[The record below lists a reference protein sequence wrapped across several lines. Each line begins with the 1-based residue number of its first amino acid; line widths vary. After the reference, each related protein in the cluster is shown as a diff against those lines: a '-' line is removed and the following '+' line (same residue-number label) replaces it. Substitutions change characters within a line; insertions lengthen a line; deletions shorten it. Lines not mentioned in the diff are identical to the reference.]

1 MMRAMA
7 ERALLFLHLPKTA
20 GTTLNRILEWQ
31 YNPLSIFTIDPYRIR
46 ATAERLAQLSE
57 SRRRSIRVIRGH
69 FYYGLH
75 DILPQG
81 GTYITILRDPV
92 ARLFSSYYFV
102 QRRPLHPLHRKV
114 KGGRISVE
122 DFIRLTLHR
131 QNLQCRMIAG
141 IKGGEEIDE
150 RALEKAKRHLADTF
164 SVVGISD
171 RFEESLMLMA
181 ATFGWEVPFYES
193 RKVAKSRPKRDPETV
208 EMIRKHNRLDLELYE
223 FGKSLLDAGLKQ
235 RKSEVEERLARLR
248 RSPRPGPVETF
259 YNSSIGAGRFLVSK
273 IASAI

>member
-57 SRRRSIRVIRGH
+57 SRRRRIRVIRGH